1 MRAQLRPAL
10 LVSATV
16 LLGFALAAVAGDQP
30 AAPASAPEVQETH
43 VVAYYFHGNVRCASC
58 RKLEAYAEEA
68 IVQGFADELAAGRL
82 EWRAVN
88 TDQPENAHFVKDFE
102 LTAKSVVLVSYRGD
116 EVVRFEN
123 LTRVWQLLRD
133 KDAFLGYVRDAT
145 HAFLAEV

>member
-1 MRAQLRPAL
+1 MRAQLRPSF

-16 LLGFALAAVAGDQP
+16 LLGLALSAIAGDQP
-30 AAPASAPEVQETH
+30 AVPAGGAGVTETR

-68 IVQGFADELAAGRL
+68 IAQGFADELATGRL

-102 LTAKSVVLVSYRGD
+102 LTAKSVVLVSYRAD

-133 KDAFLGYVRDAT
+133 KDAFLGYVRDST
-145 HAFLAEV
+145 RELLAEG

>member
-1 MRAQLRPAL
+1 MRAQLRPSF
-10 LVSATV
+10 LVVATL
-16 LLGFALAAVAGDQP
+16 LLGLALSAIAGDQP
-30 AAPASAPEVQETH
+30 AVPAGSAGVTETR

-68 IVQGFADELAAGRL
+68 IVQGFADDLATGRL

-102 LTAKSVVLVSYRGD
+102 LTAKSVVLVSYRAG
-116 EVVRFEN
+116 EVVQFEN

-133 KDAFLGYVRDAT
+133 KDAFLGYVRDST
-145 HAFLAEV
+145 RELLAEG

>member
-1 MRAQLRPAL
+1 MRAQLRPSF
-10 LVSATV
+10 LVAASV
-16 LLGFALAAVAGDQP
+16 LLGLALSAVAGDQP
-30 AAPASAPEVQETH
+30 AVPVGAPGVQETR

-68 IVQGFADELAAGRL
+68 IAQGFADELATGRL
-82 EWRAVN
+82 ELRAVN

-102 LTAKSVVLVSYRGD
+102 LTAKSVVLVCYRGD

-133 KDAFLGYVRDAT
+133 KDAFLGYVRDST
-145 HAFLAEV
+145 REFLAEG